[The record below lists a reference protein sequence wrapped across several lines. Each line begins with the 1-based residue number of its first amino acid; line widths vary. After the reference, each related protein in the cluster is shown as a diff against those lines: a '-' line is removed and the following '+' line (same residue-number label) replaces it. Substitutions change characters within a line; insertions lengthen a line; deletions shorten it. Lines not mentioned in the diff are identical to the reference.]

1 MLTLSN
7 QQTNQNPEV
16 GQTARTDSV
25 PSEPA
30 AVLIPV
36 LGSLQLNLNDHKFG
50 LVINWISVGRARVA
64 AHKTEPSQG
73 NLPTV
78 LNLLCCDPYVQFLM

>member
-1 MLTLSN
+1 M
-7 QQTNQNPEV
+7 
-16 GQTARTDSV
+16 

-36 LGSLQLNLNDHKFG
+36 LGSLQLNLSDHKFV
-50 LVINWISVGRARVA
+50 LVINWISVGRARMA
-64 AHKTEPSQG
+64 GSHHTRQPSQG

-78 LNLLCCDPYVQFLM
+78 LNLLML